1 MKGQE
6 IICIQCPKGCR
17 GSVGADQ
24 TGKIILFEGYD
35 CTQGKKYAE
44 TEAREPSRVLTATIR
59 IDSRNR
65 SLLPVKADKAIPRN
79 RLKDCMKVLAKV
91 RVAVPVRI
99 GQVIIPDILDTGANV
114 VATMNI
120 GV

>member
-24 TGKIILFEGYD
+24 AGKITLFEGYD
-35 CTQGKKYAE
+35 CKQGKKYAE
-44 TEAREPSRVLTATIR
+44 AEASEPSRVLTATVM

-65 SLLPVKADKAIPRN
+65 SLLPVKADKAIPKN
-79 RLKDCMKVLAKV
+79 RLKDCMRILAKV
-91 RVAVPVRI
+91 RVAAPVKI
-99 GQVIIPDILDTGANV
+99 GQVIIPDILDTGANI